1 MYVELSERRIVAVPG
16 HAQELQITISNTG
29 EVIGGYTLRFLG
41 ADPSWVEL
49 ADSEISLFPD
59 ETRTVTARVTVPVG
73 MVAGDRRIA
82 VQVRELTPPESTSIE
97 EVVLVVP
104 EARSVEMRVDP
115 ISQTAG
121 SRARFGL
128 LVGNT
133 GNSPVHSR
141 LTGTDPE
148 GQVRFEFVPPVLDLP
163 PGEHA
168 VVELRARAKRPFMG
182 SPLVRVLDIGLEDPQ
197 PPAAPPPAEPPT
209 DSPAQRLSLKRGKRK
224 VKNPAAPSPGN
235 DAPPMVNASF
245 VQKAR
250 ITRGPLSLAGLLF
263 ALTVFAVV
271 ITLALSRIV
280 GQSAADRNL
289 ALEIAQARNAAATSG
304 SSGMSGTVLLLTS
317 GAPVPG
323 VAVDVFPADDT
334 SEPVATTATDKSG
347 TWSVAD
353 LPAGEY
359 KLTFRGAGFVQL
371 WYPQALS
378 ADNAETVTLDANGR
392 QAGLDVSLGGV
403 PASITGT
410 VIGDDV
416 SAAALALTMPL
427 AGVPGAEAGE
437 AATGAVVQTVPIGSD
452 GSFELTDVPSPS
464 VYDLV
469 VSKTGYATS
478 TQRIDVSAG
487 EERTGVEITL
497 RKGDGVITGKVGS
510 ASGPLGGVTITATS
524 GQTEVSTISLTDGD
538 VGSFTL
544 RKLPTP
550 ASYTVVASK
559 AGYATQ
565 TMTLTLA
572 KGQTLTGVGLTL
584 GKSSG
589 SLKGEVTLLPD
600 RAPAGGVSVTLT
612 DGEHTVVTATQSSGD
627 IGAWR
632 VGGLALPGT
641 YTVTFS
647 RSDLASQTMSVSL
660 DASGQ
665 ITPGSQGA
673 TVTSAGIEVAMQPST
688 AVVKGLIS
696 QPQPGAGNAAV
707 GEVTVQLSSGSA
719 SYSVITASV
728 PSADTGRYRIEN
740 VPPGTYTVSVSRNGV
755 SPTSTIMQLTAGQV
769 RDYSPV
775 LAAAASLSG
784 LITQNGSPVPAGWYV
799 DLYRSSTYPES
810 PLRTVRTSATGTFRF
825 DDVDAPEVYV
835 VEARPTRGSAPLGS
849 RTVQLAASEQREI
862 TLRADQ

>member
-16 HAQELQITISNTG
+16 QAQELQITISNTG

-49 ADSEISLFPD
+49 PESEISLFPD
-59 ETRTVTARVTVPVG
+59 ETRTITAQVTVPVG

-104 EARSVEMRVDP
+104 VARSVEMRVDP

-133 GNSPVHSR
+133 GNSQVHSR

-168 VVELRARAKRPFMG
+168 VVELRAKATRPFLG
-182 SPLVRVLDIGLEDPQ
+182 SPLIRVLAIGLEDPQ
-197 PPAAPPPAEPPT
+197 SPGAAAPEPPA
-209 DSPAQRLSLKRGKRK
+209 DSPAQRLSVKRGRKK
-224 VKNPAAPSPGN
+224 VKNPAAPSPGS

-317 GAPVPG
+317 GSPVPG

-334 SEPVATTATDKSG
+334 SKPVATTATDKSG
-347 TWSVAD
+347 AWSVAN
-353 LPAGEY
+353 LPAGDY

-378 ADNAETVTLDANGR
+378 ADNAETVTLEADGR

-416 SAAALALTMPL
+416 SAATLALTMPL
-427 AGVPGAEAGE
+427 AGSTDPEAGE
-437 AATGAVVQTVPIGSD
+437 SATGAVVQTVPIGSD

-497 RKGDGVITGKVGS
+497 RKGDGVITGQVS
-510 ASGPLGGVTITATS
+510 SPNGPLGGVTLTATS

-559 AGYATQ
+559 GGYATQ
-565 TMTLTLA
+565 TLTLSLA
-572 KGQTLTGVGLTL
+572 KGQALTGVGLTL

-600 RAPAGGVSVTLT
+600 RAPAGGVAVTLT

-627 IGAWR
+627 IGGWR

-647 RSDLASQTMSVSL
+647 RADLASQTLSVSL

-688 AVVKGLIS
+688 AVVKGVIT
-696 QPQPGAGNAAV
+696 QPQAGLGNAAV

-728 PSADTGRYRIEN
+728 PSVDTGRYRIEN

-784 LITQNGSPVPAGWYV
+784 TITQNGSPVPAGWYV
-799 DLYRSSTYPES
+799 DLYRSSTYPDT
-810 PLRTVRTSATGTFRF
+810 PVRTVRTTATGTFRF

-849 RTVQLAASEQREI
+849 RTVQLAASEQRDI

>member
-1 MYVELSERRIVAVPG
+1 MYVELSERRLVAIPG
-16 HAQELQITISNTG
+16 HPQELQITISNTG

-59 ETRTVTARVTVPVG
+59 ETRAVTARVTVPVG

-197 PPAAPPPAEPPT
+197 PPAAPPPAEPST

-416 SAAALALTMPL
+416 SAATLALTMPL

-497 RKGDGVITGKVGS
+497 RKGDGVITGQVGS
-510 ASGPLGGVTITATS
+510 SSGPLGGVTITATS

-600 RAPAGGVSVTLT
+600 RAPAGGVAVTLT

-696 QPQPGAGNAAV
+696 QPQPGSGNAAV

>member
-16 HAQELQITISNTG
+16 QAQELQITISNTG

-49 ADSEISLFPD
+49 PESEISLFPD
-59 ETRTVTARVTVPVG
+59 ETRTITAQVTVPVG

-104 EARSVEMRVDP
+104 VARSVEMRVDP

-133 GNSPVHSR
+133 GNSQVHSR

-168 VVELRARAKRPFMG
+168 VVELRAKATRPFLG
-182 SPLVRVLDIGLEDPQ
+182 SPLIRVLAIGLEDPQ
-197 PPAAPPPAEPPT
+197 SPGAVAPEPPA
-209 DSPAQRLSLKRGKRK
+209 DSPAQRLSVKRGRKK
-224 VKNPAAPSPGN
+224 VKNPAAPSPGS

-317 GAPVPG
+317 GSPVPG

-334 SEPVATTATDKSG
+334 SKPVATTATDKSG
-347 TWSVAD
+347 AWSVAN
-353 LPAGEY
+353 LPAGDY

-378 ADNAETVTLDANGR
+378 ADNAETVTLEADGR

-416 SAAALALTMPL
+416 SAATLALTMPL
-427 AGVPGAEAGE
+427 AGSTDPEAGE

-497 RKGDGVITGKVGS
+497 RKGDGVITGQVS
-510 ASGPLGGVTITATS
+510 SPNGPLGGVTLTATS

-559 AGYATQ
+559 GGYATQ
-565 TMTLTLA
+565 TLTLSLA
-572 KGQTLTGVGLTL
+572 KGQALTGVGLTL

-600 RAPAGGVSVTLT
+600 RAPAGGVAVTLT

-627 IGAWR
+627 IGGWR

-647 RSDLASQTMSVSL
+647 RADLASQTLSVSL

-688 AVVKGLIS
+688 AVVKGVIT
-696 QPQPGAGNAAV
+696 QPQAGSGNAAV

-728 PSADTGRYRIEN
+728 PSVDTGRYRIEN

-784 LITQNGSPVPAGWYV
+784 TITQNGSPVPAGWYV
-799 DLYRSSTYPES
+799 DLYRSSTYPDT
-810 PLRTVRTSATGTFRF
+810 PVRTVRTTATGTFRF

-849 RTVQLAASEQREI
+849 RTVQLAASEQRDI